1 MTEGSD
7 VSEHVFDQDTAVEI
21 VGRREEGGA
30 ELVSLRA
37 TLSRRWWIARGPN
50 GGYVAAVMQR
60 ALQAVAGDRP
70 ARSMTV
76 QFAAAPEEGE
86 VEIEVRVVRRGR
98 TITFLSALMLQDGVA
113 MLSALGIFGEDREP
127 LLDYTGPGAV
137 MPAEAGEPG
146 ELLSVPSGTPGV
158 PPVFENFMARV
169 ALGPMPL
176 SGGEEAHTGAWIRP
190 VEPRLMDVALATA
203 VLDVWIPAPFVM
215 LREAAPA
222 PTLDLTYHYRGTL
235 PLPEARP
242 DDAYLIEVRS
252 SLARGGY
259 FEEDA
264 RLWHSSGV
272 LVAHA
277 RQLALI

>member
-1 MTEGSD
+1 MKAG
-7 VSEHVFDQDTAVEI
+7 VHAFDQDTEVEI
-21 VGRREEGGA
+21 IDRRDESGV
-30 ELVSLRA
+30 ELFTVRA

-60 ALQAVAGDRP
+60 AMQAVAGDRP

-76 QFAAAPEEGE
+76 QFAAAPDEGE
-86 VEIEVRVVRRGR
+86 VEVEVRVVRRGR
-98 TITFLSALMLQDGVA
+98 TITFLSALMSQDGVA

-127 LLDYTGPGAV
+127 LLEYVGEAAV

-146 ELLSVPSGTPGV
+146 EMRAVPPGTPGV

-169 ALGPMPL
+169 AMGPMPL
-176 SGGEEAHTGAWIRP
+176 SKGDVAHTGAWIRP

-215 LREAAPA
+215 LDAPAPA
-222 PTLDLTYHYRGTL
+222 PTLDLTYHYRGPL
-235 PLPEARP
+235 PLPEAGP
-242 DDAYLIEVRS
+242 EDPYLIEVRS

-264 RLWHSSGV
+264 RLWHSSGI